1 MIAAKT
7 QTGEQSW
14 NAEVRLSLGSFFHE
28 GLHIHLHLQRQ
39 GQNLALS
46 CEKGGASLCWPLFT
60 VVWQKKVTLTAAA
73 KTKSNQCHRGLWRS
87 NIRLLHVNG
96 TVLWTLQSSTWPF
109 TCYIFQKMDQR
120 SSWHLPH
127 EKQIMTK
134 LCREKVAENTCDV
147 SWYRWSSVTTLGGKQ
162 LSTFNQTHLRVNFQ
176 ASANIWNNHLLLF
189 CWLFYRIETI
199 KSSCP
204 IDFTFQ
210 RRIGRWISHLQKD
223 FWLLCVRTRSL
234 ECSSGAAPGPS
245 HLLLA
250 PFITLPAMA
259 SVFTTI

>member
-1 MIAAKT
+1 MLRWDF
-7 QTGEQSW
+7 QW
-14 NAEVRLSLGSFFHE
+14 NLFFMRVCTFICTYKGRVKIWLCSVKKEEPVCVDPYSLLSG
-28 GLHIHLHLQRQ
+28 
-39 GQNLALS
+39 
-46 CEKGGASLCWPLFT
+46 K
-60 VVWQKKVTLTAAA
+60 KKVTLTAAA

-162 LSTFNQTHLRVNFQ
+162 LSTFNQTHLRVK

-199 KSSCP
+199 KTLCP

-234 ECSSGAAPGPS
+234 ECSSGAAAGPS

-259 SVFTTI
+259 SVFTTT